1 LIPAASCI
9 SEKWQKRV
17 MMKQET
23 VKIENACYWSAC
35 DILHNI
41 KIKFMREIAMDCR
54 GIDLKPLEQGFQ
66 SSCHFTQHENEGKN
80 CSL

>member
-1 LIPAASCI
+1 
-9 SEKWQKRV
+9 

-23 VKIENACYWSAC
+23 VKIENAWYWSAC

-41 KIKFMREIAMDCR
+41 KIKFMREIAIDGR

-66 SSCHFTQHENEGKN
+66 SSCF
-80 CSL
+80 